1 MSTLWERVTRDAK
14 LISLPEAYLK
24 LKAVLENPHY
34 TVQQVAEAIGHDPA
48 LAARVLRLV
57 NSPYFGLPTRIDNI
71 PRAVSLLG
79 TQQIHDLALATAVAH
94 VFRGIDPK
102 LHDMAGFWSRSLFSA
117 LVAQQLARI
126 CRVQQAERLFVAGL
140 LADLGHLILYQSI
153 PRESLNAE
161 RRWQELAR
169 PLVEVEREMLGLDY
183 ARVGATLMR
192 QWQLPEALV
201 ESTEF
206 HPEPLRARHDPLAT
220 AVVHLAMLMAQ
231 ARRLDIA
238 FGEGLA
244 QPHPESLRRVG
255 ITVTGCVEIG
265 QLMEPEMDNLLHLMN
280 PLGRAC

>member
-24 LKAVLENPHY
+24 LKAVLEDPDY
-34 TVQQVAEAIGHDPA
+34 TVQQVAEAISHDPA

-57 NSPYFGLPTRIDNI
+57 NSPYFGVPTRIDNI

-94 VFRGIDPK
+94 TFSGIDPRQ
-102 LHDMAGFWSRSLFSA
+102 HDMASFWSRSLFSA
-117 LVAQQLARI
+117 LVAQQLGRV
-126 CRVQQAERLFVAGL
+126 CRVEQAERLFVAGL
-140 LADLGHLILYQSI
+140 LADLGHLILYQTI
-153 PRESLNAE
+153 PRESLSAE
-161 RRWQELAR
+161 QRWLELAQ
-169 PLVEVEREMLGLDY
+169 PLVEVERELLGLDY

-192 QWQLPEALV
+192 QWQLPETLV

-206 HPEPLRARHDPLAT
+206 HPEPIRAQRDPLGA
-220 AVVHLAMLMAQ
+220 AVVHLAMTMAQ
-231 ARRLDIA
+231 ARRLGLA

-244 QPHPESLRRVG
+244 QPHPESLRRAG
-255 ITVTGCVEIG
+255 ITVSGCIEIG

-280 PLGRAC
+280 PLGKAS